1 MVEQS
6 VLAVDWD
13 SIEIVEEREE
23 EGRIELCSEESVY
36 ALLGLRQEDEREEE
50 MNRAG
55 ASILVD
61 DYIPEETSMVYDK
74 DNPIMSLGTI
84 YPSMEEFRLA
94 VRQYAINKEFELA
107 IEATNKSKF
116 RGYCKGGDCNGG
128 DCPWSIVGFK
138 KANSVIVTVLNSKLT
153 CS

>member
-36 ALLGLRQEDEREEE
+36 SLLGLRQEDEREEE
-50 MNRAG
+50 MNRMGASRVHNVETTEG

-74 DNPIMSLGTI
+74 DNPIMALGTI

-94 VRQYAINKEFELA
+94 VR
-107 IEATNKSKF
+107 
-116 RGYCKGGDCNGG
+116 
-128 DCPWSIVGFK
+128 
-138 KANSVIVTVLNSKLT
+138 
-153 CS
+153 